1 MSTADQQLAI
11 GIDVGGTTIK
21 GVLADT
27 RGNIIATSEAVATPR
42 TGAEDVVAAAAR
54 LARTLREDS
63 PEAPV
68 GVCVPG
74 IINEEQGI
82 GIFSANLGWK
92 DAPLGDMLSQALDSF
107 VPLGSLL

>member
-42 TGAEDVVAAAAR
+42 TGAEDVV
-54 LARTLREDS
+54 E
-63 PEAPV
+63 
-68 GVCVPG
+68 
-74 IINEEQGI
+74 I
-82 GIFSANLGWK
+82 GRAH
-92 DAPLGDMLSQALDSF
+92 
-107 VPLGSLL
+107 V